1 MNRTTDNQKVA
12 LYRGYLEL
20 FDTVTDSIYII
31 EKNNKIADVNL
42 GTVKMY
48 GYKKHEI
55 IGKPPEKL
63 IVSNKKYLDKFN
75 ERIKRADKGEI
86 QRFRSKGR
94 RKDGNIFPKDMMI
107 KKVEHFG
114 REVMIVTEKD
124 ISKRIETEKRLH
136 NALKRAEDSEKIKS
150 EFLAQISHEIRT
162 PLNVIF
168 SYTGFLREL
177 IGEQKKDEYKDIFRG
192 IKSASDRLSRTINSI
207 LDMVAI
213 QADMLDVD
221 FNIINLTDI
230 LQNIIRSFSS
240 ISHFKRLNFSLLNEI
255 GDAFV
260 EGDEY
265 TLYKL
270 FENLVDNAFKYTDE
284 GGIQIRLYKSG
295 NNKICVD
302 VNDSGIGISEKYIPD
317 IFKPFT
323 QESTGYSRKY
333 EGNGLGLALVKNY
346 ADLSR
351 AALTVSSKLNVGST
365 FTVTFKEA
373 KTVGPVAFNAD
384 N

>member
-1 MNRTTDNQKVA
+1 MNKITDNKNEVP
-12 LYRGYLEL
+12 YRGYMDL
-20 FDTVTDSIYII
+20 FDTVTESIYII
-31 EKNNKIADVNL
+31 EKNRKITDVNL

-55 IGKPPEKL
+55 IGNSPESL
-63 IVSNKKYLDKFN
+63 LVSNKKYLDKFS
-75 ERIKRADKGEI
+75 ERIERANKGEI

-94 RKDGNIFPKDMMI
+94 RKDGDVFPKDMI
-107 KKVEHFG
+107 VSKIEHLG
-114 REVMIVTEKD
+114 KEVIIVTERD
-124 ISKRIETEKRLH
+124 ISKRIETEKRLN

-150 EFLAQISHEIRT
+150 EFLAHISHEIRN

-168 SYTGFLREL
+168 SYTGFLKEL
-177 IGEQKKDEYKDIFRG
+177 IGEQKKEEYKDIFRG

-213 QADMLDVD
+213 QTDMLEVE
-221 FNIINLTDI
+221 FNIINLADI
-230 LQNIIRSFSS
+230 LQNITRSFSS
-240 ISHFKRLNFSLLNEI
+240 ISHFKRLNFTLINEI
-255 GDAFV
+255 GNAYV

-270 FENLVDNAFKYTDE
+270 FENLVDNAFKYTDR
-284 GGIQIRLYKSG
+284 GGIQIRLYKNG
-295 NNKICVD
+295 VNQICVD
-302 VNDSGIGISEKYIPD
+302 INDSGIGISEKYFPD

-346 ADLSR
+346 ADLSK
-351 AALTVSSKLNVGST
+351 AAITVSSKINVGST
-365 FTVTFKEA
+365 FTVTFREA
-373 KTVGPVAFNAD
+373 KTAQPVPLNKD